1 MTGAVRVRAGIV
13 VAASLLMASF
23 AARTARGHSRSHL
36 RLRLSSAA
44 MAVAIAAIVALPG
57 TFPAWLKA
65 EQAACGVLLLGV
77 VLAVN
82 GKQMR
87 SAFTEPGRRRPPLPG
102 CWISHAWKL
111 RSRAPQRVRPPR
123 RVHRQP
129 RQQPRATLQPARQRR
144 APTPRHLPNQA
155 PYLLNVSGIRRR
167 ADSSPANVSRTV
179 GW

>member
-1 MTGAVRVRAGIV
+1 MATRRTSPASTLTLAPAESLSHPRVQRALRSTKRLIACYVALSVGTLAAVVVLRDHHDIVTGAVWVRTSIV

-23 AARTARGHSRSHL
+23 AARTARGHSRSYL

-44 MAVAIAAIVALPG
+44 MAVAIAVIVALPG

-87 SAFTEPGRRRPPLPG
+87 SAF
-102 CWISHAWKL
+102 AK
-111 RSRAPQRVRPPR
+111 
-123 RVHRQP
+123 
-129 RQQPRATLQPARQRR
+129 PA
-144 APTPRHLPNQA
+144 L
-155 PYLLNVSGIRRR
+155 
-167 ADSSPANVSRTV
+167 
-179 GW
+179 